1 MVNKVAQRMGFW
13 SKLKEK
19 VSPSQLLEY
28 FYSDIA
34 KNMDIL
40 RENDNEI
47 RDLAIQLKPALKNA
61 ESYFLKNEFAK
72 AFSPLHSFYLIV
84 SKINVISNKTIKEV
98 NVDLN
103 QILAQDISPEEK
115 AILQQKQAG
124 ISEFVYRNLTDR
136 GRALKSLMKRY
147 PKYFG
152 EIKQKEEKLINSGN
166 ELFDTLKAT
175 LKELASLRASRKIE
189 AYFGVLKNLINK
201 INNWNKSYLSF
212 YYGTVVPFLKE
223 VKEDKQVLLEE
234 TPASPPSVQ
243 EEVKQS
249 PGVVKKEPVNA
260 PEEAPIAPSETPKSN
275 PIIDAEIIPP
285 PPKPPAPKQLGQGK
299 PLSVRVVEPPKSSGE
314 PIELGDKIFN
324 KKEEKKRKLE
334 EEFKKFDALKDAVEK
349 DKILEERKKR
359 EQEALLALTTGG
371 RFKKDMEKNKE
382 LAQQEL
388 AKEKEEKAKQNF
400 QQKKNKSKK

>member
-19 VSPSQLLEY
+19 LSPSQLLEY

-34 KNMDIL
+34 KNMNIL

-124 ISEFVYRNLTDR
+124 ISEFVYRNLSDR

-166 ELFDTLKAT
+166 ELFDTLKAS

-234 TPASPPSVQ
+234 APASPPSVQ

-249 PGVVKKEPVNA
+249 PGVVKKEPVKA
-260 PEEAPIAPSETPKSN
+260 PEEAPIAPAETPKSN

-285 PPKPPAPKQLGQGK
+285 PPKPPVPKQLGQGK

-314 PIELGDKIFN
+314 PIELGDKAFN
-324 KKEEKKRKLE
+324 KKEEKKRKLD

-349 DKILEERKKR
+349 DKILEKR
-359 EQEALLALTTGG
+359 RQEEQAAILNFTTGG
-371 RFKKDMEKNKE
+371 RYKKDMNANKE
-382 LAQQEL
+382 LAEKEL
-388 AKEKEEKAKQNF
+388 AKEKAKQNA
-400 QQKKNKSKK
+400 QQNQKKNKSKK